1 MASKII
7 RIMFMSIGIS
17 LFGAGVLGAIAT
29 LIVTTL
35 FTPSTY
41 QLGDLTDVLV
51 LQVISMIIGII
62 FIILSTLF
70 HK

>member
-1 MASKII
+1 MARKIL
-7 RIMFMSIGIS
+7 RIISRSIGIS

-41 QLGDLTDVLV
+41 QLEDLTDVLV
-51 LQVISMIIGII
+51 LQVISMITGII

>member
-41 QLGDLTDVLV
+41 QLEDLTDVLV
-51 LQVISMIIGII
+51 LQVISMITGII

>member
-1 MASKII
+1 
-7 RIMFMSIGIS
+7 MSIGIS

-41 QLGDLTDVLV
+41 QLGYLTDVLV

>member
-17 LFGAGVLGAIAT
+17 LFGAGVLGAVAT
-29 LIVTTL
+29 LIMTAL

-41 QLGDLTDVLV
+41 QLGDLTDILV
-51 LQVISMIIGII
+51 LQVVSMIIGII
-62 FIILSTLF
+62 FMVLSTLF

>member
-1 MASKII
+1 MARKIL
-7 RIMFMSIGIS
+7 RIISRSIGIS
-17 LFGAGVLGAIAT
+17 LFGAGVLGAVAT
-29 LIVTTL
+29 LIVTAL

-51 LQVISMIIGII
+51 LQVISMITGII

>member
-1 MASKII
+1 MARKII
-7 RIMFMSIGIS
+7 RILFMSIGIS

-51 LQVISMIIGII
+51 LQVISMITGII

>member
-7 RIMFMSIGIS
+7 RILFMSIGIS

-51 LQVISMIIGII
+51 LQVVSMIIGII
-62 FIILSTLF
+62 FTILSTLF

>member
-1 MASKII
+1 
-7 RIMFMSIGIS
+7 MFMSIGIS

-41 QLGDLTDVLV
+41 QLGDLTDILV
-51 LQVISMIIGII
+51 LQVVSMITGII
-62 FIILSTLF
+62 FMVLSTLF